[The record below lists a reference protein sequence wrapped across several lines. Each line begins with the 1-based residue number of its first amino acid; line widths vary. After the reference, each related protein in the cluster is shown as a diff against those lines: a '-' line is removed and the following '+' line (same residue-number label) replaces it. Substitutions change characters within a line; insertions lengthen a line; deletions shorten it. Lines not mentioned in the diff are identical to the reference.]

1 MYQVIAKAATT
12 VDPDVFS
19 KHRTLP
25 AAIRTAR
32 GLYHVIKHVRKHDM
46 LKKVVQVQI
55 LDNNNQP
62 VMLFGSI

>member
-12 VDPDVFS
+12 VNPDIFAE
-19 KHRTLP
+19 HRTLP

-46 LKKVVQVQI
+46 LKKVIQVQI
-55 LDNNNQP
+55 LNKDNQI